1 MHLPYRSE
9 ILYLRHLR
17 RMKASIVT
25 ENISSCICGLGF
37 EQKLATMQGYP
48 VGSCS
53 LPFVSHLNLTTRRLK
68 GNVLRSLIVLCSS
81 SDYIPHVS
89 LSIFKGTDWS
99 AWNRSLCLAT
109 HAVILNRLD
118 GFAKPRSST
127 KGEICIMSSLI
138 ARCYGWQTTL
148 VLTCRAP
155 VVKGAAD
162 WC

>member
-1 MHLPYRSE
+1 
-9 ILYLRHLR
+9 
-17 RMKASIVT
+17 MKASIVT
-25 ENISSCICGLGF
+25 ENISSCICGLDF

-127 KGEICIMSSLI
+127 KGDMHHVFTHRQVLWLADNPCADLPCPSGQRGS
-138 ARCYGWQTTL
+138 GL
-148 VLTCRAP
+148 VLT
-155 VVKGAAD
+155 GSL
-162 WC
+162 